1 MNIAVP
7 FPEKLPDGYKCLSE
21 EPIFDRLK
29 HLSLQFPSKIFSL
42 EDLGYNAGEIED
54 KATTFGISEP
64 FRILSAEGSEILL
77 ETARRLKPFSR
88 RAGNR
93 IENAVRG
100 DCYRSRWLKDLCTS
114 QDVCKHM
121 ASIAGPREAKHYEK

>member
-1 MNIAVP
+1 MGSN
-7 FPEKLPDGYKCLSE
+7 PE
-21 EPIFDRLK
+21 
-29 HLSLQFPSKIFSL
+29 
-42 EDLGYNAGEIED
+42 EIED

-64 FRILSAEGSEILL
+64 FKILSAEGSEILL
-77 ETARRLKPFSR
+77 ETALRLKPFSK

-100 DCYRSRWLKDLCTS
+100 GCYRSSWLKDLCTS

-121 ASIAGPREAKHYEK
+121 ALIYKTDISPHTMPVHLGHLNYQPTSLKDAVDKWHHDTIPLDYVMMVSDPRTLHGG

>member
-1 MNIAVP
+1 M
-7 FPEKLPDGYKCLSE
+7 
-21 EPIFDRLK
+21 
-29 HLSLQFPSKIFSL
+29 QFPSKIFSL

-54 KATTFGISEP
+54 MATTFGISEP

-93 IENAVRG
+93 MKMRSEVAV
-100 DCYRSRWLKDLCTS
+100 
-114 QDVCKHM
+114 
-121 ASIAGPREAKHYEK
+121 IAHAG